1 MKLILTV
8 MRDEDTE
15 PVSHSLI
22 EAGFRVTRIA
32 STGGFLRRGQ
42 STMIIGVD
50 DERVKDAIQV
60 IRDHLSPAT
69 EADGNR
75 AIVFVLPIESY
86 MQI

>member
-22 EAGFRVTRIA
+22 QSGFRVTRIA

-42 STMIIGVD
+42 STMIIGVE
-50 DERVKDAIQV
+50 DEKVQQAIQV
-60 IRDHLSPAT
+60 IRDHLSPQAEPDMKRAT
-69 EADGNR
+69 
-75 AIVFVLPIESY
+75 IFVLPIDAY
-86 MQI
+86 IQI

>member
-22 EAGFRVTRIA
+22 QSGFRVTRIA

-42 STMIIGVD
+42 STMIIGVE
-50 DERVKDAIQV
+50 DEKVQHAIQV
-60 IRDHLSPAT
+60 IRDHLSPQAEPDMKRAT
-69 EADGNR
+69 
-75 AIVFVLPIESY
+75 IFVLPIDAY
-86 MQI
+86 IQI

>member
-22 EAGFRVTRIA
+22 QSGFRVTRIA

-42 STMIIGVD
+42 STMMIGVD
-50 DERVKDAIQV
+50 DEKVQAAIQV
-60 IRDHLSPAT
+60 IRESLSPQTDKEMKRAT
-69 EADGNR
+69 
-75 AIVFVLPIESY
+75 IFVLPVEGY
-86 MQI
+86 LQI

>member
-22 EAGFRVTRIA
+22 QSGFRVTRIA

-42 STMIIGVD
+42 STLMIGVD
-50 DERVKDAIQV
+50 DEKVQAAIQV
-60 IRDHLSPAT
+60 IRESLSPPSEPDMKRAT
-69 EADGNR
+69 
-75 AIVFVLPIESY
+75 IFVIPVEGYL
-86 MQI
+86 QI